1 MLAKKFIA
9 IRVIVNLVEP
19 MEGSMKNS
27 PKFLVVSIA
36 LVIVLVAGA
45 TWTFAQEEATGFD
58 ALACTAGQIAKFDGT
73 AWACADDL
81 MNLQAQLAAMQM
93 QLDPEAQFTEVVFA
107 VEAAAQSGDV
117 DRIME
122 FYADDVVT
130 ILPGM
135 APLVG
140 KEAVRADWEYFFD
153 TFTLDRDAELVWVD
167 VSGDT
172 AVRRMEWTNT
182 LTPKDG
188 SDPIVD
194 NGNCIVGFKKVG
206 DEWKIAWEIASTY
219 E

>member
-1 MLAKKFIA
+1 M
-9 IRVIVNLVEP
+9 
-19 MEGSMKNS
+19 
-27 PKFLVVSIA
+27 A
-36 LVIVLVAGA
+36 LVIALLAGA

-58 ALACTAGQIAKFDGT
+58 ALACSAGQIAKFDGA

-81 MNLQAQLAAMQM
+81 ANMQAQLDALAMKV
-93 QLDPEAQFTEVVFA
+93 DPEAQFTEVVFA
-107 VEAAAQSGDV
+107 VEEAVQAGDV

-130 ILPGM
+130 ILPGVP
-135 APLVG
+135 PLVG
-140 KEAVRADWEYFFD
+140 KDAVRADWDYFFD
-153 TFTLDRDAELVWVD
+153 TYTLDRDAELVYVD

-172 AVRRMEWTNT
+172 AVRRMAWTNT

-188 SDPIVD
+188 GDPIVD
-194 NGNCIVGFKKVG
+194 TGNCVVGFKKVN

>member
-1 MLAKKFIA
+1 
-9 IRVIVNLVEP
+9 
-19 MEGSMKNS
+19 MKNS

-36 LVIVLVAGA
+36 LVIVLLAGA

-58 ALACTAGQIAKFDGT
+58 ALACTAGQIAKFDGA

-81 MNLQAQLAAMQM
+81 VDMQAQLDALAMKV
-93 QLDPEAQFTEVVFA
+93 DPEAQFIEVVYA
-107 VEAAAQSGDV
+107 LEDAYETNDV

-130 ILPGM
+130 ILPGIP
-135 APLVG
+135 PLEG

-153 TFTLDRDAELVWVD
+153 TYELDREAELVYVNVD
-167 VSGDT
+167 GNS

-188 SDPIVD
+188 SEPIVET
-194 NGNCIVGFKKVG
+194 GNCIFGFKKVD
-206 DEWKIAWEIASTY
+206 DEWKLAWEIATTY